1 MIAENIKKNLKSGL
15 TVSLISIPLSV
26 SLAVASGA
34 TPIIGIITAIWAGLI
49 AGIFGGSNFNIV
61 GPTGALSGVVA
72 TYVILHGIGGLPML
86 TILVGIFILAA
97 YILKLERYLILI
109 PSSVIHGFTLGVA
122 FIIGLGQFNFAFG
135 LKNLPPHESLFAN
148 LIESIKHLGNTSLIT
163 LCIFA
168 IFLIGLLIFKRFMPK
183 IPGAILLAPL
193 GIVLG
198 YLSTIRAIPI
208 SLQTLGSKFGDI
220 NFHFFGTPNFGFS
233 IFMIETA
240 AVIALIAILETMLS
254 AKIADGM
261 THTKYNERKEM
272 LGLGLA
278 NIVSGLVGGMPA
290 TAALARTSLNIK
302 TGGTHRTSAIISVIS
317 VSIISLFFLGYFKYI
332 PLAVIAAILVF
343 VAIQMVETAHYE
355 KLWHYERAGF
365 YVSILVA
372 LVTIV
377 IDPIFGILLG
387 VSISLLIFVNR
398 ISRGHFDLKV
408 NKFNEGMVDS
418 DSGVKLKEI
427 KENADVL
434 LYSFKGKICY
444 INSRAHIQRFQT
456 NLVKYKTII
465 LRLREVHFMD
475 TDGIEALDEIIDI
488 IESRGQQV
496 ILTGIDQ
503 SVLDLLEQLSH
514 GYKKLKEKGLIFEKA
529 TQALLFLGIPL
540 RK

>member
-1 MIAENIKKNLKSGL
+1 MALLWESRVVFVVGKIKFS
-15 TVSLISIPLSV
+15 
-26 SLAVASGA
+26 
-34 TPIIGIITAIWAGLI
+34 
-49 AGIFGGSNFNIV
+49 FF
-61 GPTGALSGVVA
+61 
-72 TYVILHGIGGLPML
+72 
-86 TILVGIFILAA
+86 F
-97 YILKLERYLILI
+97 
-109 PSSVIHGFTLGVA
+109 
-122 FIIGLGQFNFAFG
+122 
-135 LKNLPPHESLFAN
+135 N

-163 LCIFA
+163 LGIFIA
-168 IFLIGLLIFKRFMPK
+168 FLIGLLLFKRFTPK

-193 GIVLG
+193 GIGLG
-198 YLSTIRAIPI
+198 YLSTIQVIPI

-220 NFHFFGTPNFGFS
+220 SFHFFGTLNFGFS

-343 VAIQMVETAHYE
+343 VAIQMVETAHYK
-355 KLWHYERAGF
+355 KLFHYERAGF
-365 YVSILVA
+365 YVSIFVA
-372 LVTIV
+372 LITIV
-377 IDPIFGILLG
+377 IDPIIGILLG
-387 VSISLLIFVNR
+387 VTISLLIFVNR
-398 ISRGHFDLKV
+398 ISKGHFDQKI
-408 NKFNEGMVDS
+408 NEFDEDTEGTDS
-418 DSGVKLKEI
+418 SSKLKEI
-427 KENADVL
+427 KE
-434 LYSFKGKICY
+434 
-444 INSRAHIQRFQT
+444 T
-456 NLVKYKTII
+456 NLVKYKSII

-503 SVLDLLEQLSH
+503 NVLDLLEQLSH
-514 GYKKLKEKGLIFEKA
+514 GYKKLKEKGLVFEKA
-529 TQALLFLGIPL
+529 GQALLFLGIPL
-540 RK
+540 KEKNTNPS